1 MTIYLHE
8 RSAWEA
14 AAAGYLLKNASL
26 NSSFEVTAEIA
37 CQLVWPVTGAL
48 HRLYHPL
55 PGVRR
60 HQLRVF
66 QRARYSGGRHA
77 GEFGNNPDG
86 GHVAVVLSCVS
97 RTLSCTAINCQIS
110 VI

>member
-37 CQLVWPVTGAL
+37 CQLADAL
-48 HRLYHPL
+48 IVEMRK
-55 PGVRR
+55 R
-60 HQLRVF
+60 QW
-66 QRARYSGGRHA
+66 SS
-77 GEFGNNPDG
+77 N
-86 GHVAVVLSCVS
+86 
-97 RTLSCTAINCQIS
+97 
-110 VI
+110 